1 MPRLTSVIKEQ
12 RTATKIRRWARVCP
26 MCGHTRQ
33 PHAFRAYKGQRQPH
47 AFCNSCYK
55 AIRAQAWLVL
65 QAQPIGVVSSEVR
78 EATRRQIFENAQK
91 VRQKRKEVIFISK
104 EEYATNLVAFPEKV
118 AQAITKTAAY
128 LGDAETMS
136 ASEAMVFIYDLL
148 HELDPGIMERNR
160 NKKPKGFDATN
171 IKASH

>member
-1 MPRLTSVIKEQ
+1 
-12 RTATKIRRWARVCP
+12 
-26 MCGHTRQ
+26 
-33 PHAFRAYKGQRQPH
+33 
-47 AFCNSCYK
+47 
-55 AIRAQAWLVL
+55 VL